1 MTRPDPHRR
10 GPSPAAAAIL
20 AMAVVGAMLLPGC
33 AKLPLAND
41 PPEVPSFHST
51 GISEPGFG
59 VPVTVAASDP
69 DGDRVSIQFRT
80 ILGVDVQESAWTSFV
95 ESGSTTEFYLNL
107 APGTYT
113 LQARAKDELEEMSD
127 YGAVEL
133 VVTAF

>member
-1 MTRPDPHRR
+1 MTKPDATRR
-10 GPSPAAAAIL
+10 GCPGSTAAVLTA
-20 AMAVVGAMLLPGC
+20 AVVGSVLLAGC

-59 VPVTVAASDP
+59 VPVTVAARDP

-80 ILGVDVQESAWTSFV
+80 IVGVDVQESTWTSFV
-95 ESGSTTEFYLNL
+95 DSGSTTEFYLNL

-113 LQARAKDELEEMSD
+113 LQARARDEFEEMSD